1 MPSAGGLLRRL
12 LISLPVTTSSGGPCG
27 DFPRRSAPATSND
40 DLKDKRFMQLSD
52 NSRGILLM
60 CASMLAFTL
69 NDTFVKAVTG
79 GGLPLFQAILLR
91 GLVSTAGLLVIAS
104 RMPGGLHLIPKT
116 RDRLFLSLRTLGEIT
131 ATLTFLVALTHM
143 PLANLSAI
151 MQSLPLAV
159 TLSAALLLKSPIGWR
174 RLTAILVGFAG
185 VMLIIRPG
193 AADFDRWSVLGL
205 ASVACVVLRDLSTK
219 SFSTNLPSTTG
230 AIWASVAVTVMG
242 AVGVAVE
249 GWQIPTLTDLAE
261 TTAAAGF
268 LIIGYLCAIKV
279 MRVGDLSV
287 VAPFRYTSLLFA
299 ILLGWARFGTLPDQM
314 TLIGGAIVV
323 ASGIY
328 MLLRERK
335 RRIAAPA

>member
-1 MPSAGGLLRRL
+1 MA
-12 LISLPVTTSSGGPCG
+12 
-27 DFPRRSAPATSND
+27 
-40 DLKDKRFMQLSD
+40 LSD

-60 CASMLAFTL
+60 CGSMLAFTL
-69 NDTFVKAVTG
+69 NDTFIKAVTG
-79 GGLPLFQAILLR
+79 GGMPLFQAILLR
-91 GLVSTAGLLVIAS
+91 GMVSTAGLLVIAS
-104 RMPGGLHLIPKT
+104 RTAGGLHLIPKT
-116 RDRLFLSLRTLGEIT
+116 RDRLFLSLRTVGEVT

-159 TLSAALLLKSPIGWR
+159 TLTAAVLLKTPIGWR
-174 RLTAILVGFAG
+174 RLTAILVGFLG

-193 AADFDRWSVLGL
+193 AADFDRWTVLGL
-205 ASVACVVLRDLSTK
+205 ASVACVVLRDLSTR
-219 SFSTNLPSTTG
+219 SFSVHLPSTTG

-242 AVGVAVE
+242 AVGVALE
-249 GWQIPTLTDLAE
+249 GWQTPSLIDVAE
-261 TTAAAGF
+261 TTTAAGF
-268 LIIGYLCAIKV
+268 LIVGYLCAIKV

-299 ILLGWARFGTLPDQM
+299 ILLGWARFGTLPDQK

-328 MLLRERK
+328 MLVRERK
-335 RRIAAPA
+335 RRLSAAA

>member
-1 MPSAGGLLRRL
+1 MA
-12 LISLPVTTSSGGPCG
+12 
-27 DFPRRSAPATSND
+27 
-40 DLKDKRFMQLSD
+40 LSD

-69 NDTFVKAVTG
+69 NDTFVKAVTSDG
-79 GGLPLFQAILLR
+79 MPLFQAIVLR
-91 GLVSTAGLLVIAS
+91 GSVATLGLLVLAARS
-104 RMPGGLHLIPKT
+104 PGGLQLLPKA
-116 RDRLFLSLRTLGEIT
+116 RDRLFISLRTLGEVT

-159 TLSAALLLKSPIGWR
+159 TLTAAFLLKAPIGWR
-174 RLTAILVGFAG
+174 RLTAIVVGFAG
-185 VMLIIRPG
+185 VLLIIRPG

-205 ASVACVVLRDLSTK
+205 ASVACVVLRDLATR
-219 SFSTNLPSTTG
+219 SFSAHLPSTTG

-242 AVGVAVE
+242 LLGVASE
-249 GWQIPTLTDLAE
+249 GWQPVSLRGVLE
-261 TTAAAGF
+261 TSAAAGF

-323 ASGIY
+323 ASGVY

-335 RRIAAPA
+335 RRAEGQKTPA

>member
-1 MPSAGGLLRRL
+1 
-12 LISLPVTTSSGGPCG
+12 
-27 DFPRRSAPATSND
+27 
-40 DLKDKRFMQLSD
+40 MQLSD

-79 GGLPLFQAILLR
+79 GGVPLFQAILMR
-91 GLVSTAGLLVIAS
+91 GTVSTAGLLVIAS
-104 RMPGGLHLIPKT
+104 RTPGGLHLLPKA
-116 RDRLFLSLRTLGEIT
+116 RDRIFLSLRTLGEVT

-159 TLSAALLLKSPIGWR
+159 TLTAAVLLKTPIGWR
-174 RLTAILVGFAG
+174 RLTAILAGFLG

-193 AADFDRWSVLGL
+193 AADFDRWTVLGL
-205 ASVACVVLRDLSTK
+205 ASVACVVLRDLSTR
-219 SFSTNLPSTTG
+219 SFSVHLPSTTG

-242 AVGVAVE
+242 AVGVALE
-249 GWQIPTLTDLAE
+249 GWQTPSLMDVAE
-261 TTAAAGF
+261 TTTAAGF
-268 LIIGYLCAIKV
+268 LIVGYLCAIKV

-299 ILLGWARFGTLPDQM
+299 ILLGWARFGTLPDQK

-328 MLLRERK
+328 MLVRERK
-335 RRIAAPA
+335 RRLSTAA